1 MMTDENGGK
10 TALEP
15 GVYQEKLAEVRTKQA
30 NERTLLAYIRTAL
43 TLVVAGLTF
52 IKFFDNRIIE
62 IIGWVFIPF
71 GLINLI
77 LGIIRYR
84 ATKDHIEHH
93 HI

>member
-1 MMTDENGGK
+1 MTNENNSEDN
-10 TALEP
+10 LQP

-30 NERTLLAYIRTAL
+30 NERTMLAYIRTAL

-62 IIGWVFIPF
+62 IVGWVFIPF
-71 GLINLI
+71 GIINLV